1 MAVAL
6 GDVGGEAFPFRY
18 AILDRDPVCESTD
31 FIRLPDSPPSFN
43 VVFIVIVVLT
53 RGNDSVNRLLP
64 PDGDK
69 PTPASQCATLVC
81 AYDRTAL
88 CFAAFGHITS
98 QERRCRL
105 TLGHARCERK
115 VYAALVVGAQW
126 RKA

>member
-1 MAVAL
+1 MTAGPGACSR
-6 GDVGGEAFPFRY
+6 GS
-18 AILDRDPVCESTD
+18 STVWD
-31 FIRLPDSPPSFN
+31 CCSSL
-43 VVFIVIVVLT
+43 VIVVLT

-115 VYAALVVGAQW
+115 VYAALVIGAQW